1 MRQAI
6 SAWIATTGRKPSSSA
21 QKPNDETK
29 RKSRIISRAAVRVIR
44 LVIVPPVCWTGRKMH
59 DKL

>member
-1 MRQAI
+1 MR
-6 SAWIATTGRKPSSSA
+6 IASTGASPSRSA
-21 QKPNDETK
+21 QKPNDDTK

-44 LVIVPPVCWTGRKMH
+44 LVIFPPVCWTGRKMH